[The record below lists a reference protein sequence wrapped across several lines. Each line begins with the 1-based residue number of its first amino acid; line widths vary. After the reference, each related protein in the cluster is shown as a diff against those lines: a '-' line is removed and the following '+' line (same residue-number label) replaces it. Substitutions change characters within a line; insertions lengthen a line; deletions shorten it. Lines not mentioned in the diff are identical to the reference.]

1 MSGEASQILK
11 KVLDFMQGRR
21 SIRIALGV
29 VLIGTLLA
37 LAARSIISLIPRH
50 YALKM
55 TGGDMVSNGHLFARI
70 LQKEA
75 PKKNVTLSVYPQD
88 DALDQVSRGELDL
101 AFIQGGLDTDHP
113 NVEHVATLAPDLV
126 HLLVKPGIK
135 SLVDLKGKSINLGA
149 KSSAAHQIGERITQF
164 AGLHEGIDYVATTYD
179 AEQLLALPS
188 RKLPDGIFV
197 VSAAPSYLVELLVRA
212 DGYDVL
218 EIPFPESLALR
229 YGWAAN
235 GQILGYTYNLD
246 PPVPAK
252 TISTV
257 SVNTHLV
264 AHAGTDPAA
273 ISKLLEVVYSP
284 AVAAKLRQPFDEKSI
299 SIPSGYPLSPGTGV
313 YLARNDSILTL
324 ETWNKL
330 TSSFGLLM
338 GFGGMFIVVLKWFR
352 GAEPTPV
359 YDDKEFHGYM
369 AEVVSIESMVAAMET
384 ARSINVREVRSMR
397 ARLNHLRA
405 EVLDRYPR
413 MRLKDANLF
422 DHCIASVRAA
432 HEHLGAVLAKERG
445 RGIHST
451 APPPAP
457 EGSS

>member
-1 MSGEASQILK
+1 MRARLFVSVLFLIVSPSLCQDFTPHLTGIVTRCATPSEFSLSGK
-11 KVLDFMQGRR
+11 
-21 SIRIALGV
+21 
-29 VLIGTLLA
+29 
-37 LAARSIISLIPRH
+37 
-50 YALKM
+50 
-55 TGGDMVSNGHLFARI
+55 RI
-70 LQKEA
+70 LVNDST
-75 PKKNVTLSVYPQD
+75 NVFIEQPDTSRSV
-88 DALDQVSRGELDL
+88 E
-101 AFIQGGLDTDHP
+101 F
-113 NVEHVATLAPDLV
+113 
-126 HLLVKPGIK
+126 
-135 SLVDLKGKSINLGA
+135 
-149 KSSAAHQIGERITQF
+149 TQ
-164 AGLHEGIDYVATTYD
+164 
-179 AEQLLALPS
+179 LPS
-188 RKLPDGIFV
+188 QNLKLYLGEPVEVYGNIDAKTKTVTADRLLLYIPLPHAVAGSALIDAILPLPAG
-197 VSAAPSYLVELLVRA
+197 AAPTDRLVRA

-284 AVAAKLRQPFDEKSI
+284 AVAAKLRLPFDEKSI